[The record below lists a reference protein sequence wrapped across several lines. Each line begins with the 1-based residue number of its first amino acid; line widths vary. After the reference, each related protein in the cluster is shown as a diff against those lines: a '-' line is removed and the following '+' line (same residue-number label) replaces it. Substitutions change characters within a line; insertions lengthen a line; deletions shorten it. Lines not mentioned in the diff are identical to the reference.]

1 MDNNPNLNLKFLIAS
16 IKQKPSTVAKT
27 PEYSLLKTVFIEKGI
42 TETVNLEIRGIKA
55 GILFDHSSY
64 SLPNFFSKNRSS
76 ANIIRS

>member
-42 TETVNLEIRGIKA
+42 TEC
-55 GILFDHSSY
+55 SS
-64 SLPNFFSKNRSS
+64 LNKL
-76 ANIIRS
+76 